1 MFFTCGFF
9 RRLPRPGIALFSNT
23 WSALDSLL
31 RGVPHGDSM
40 ESHIGFYVKPSN
52 STTFT
57 PPHLILGTRPME
69 CGIVAGRSLLS
80 VRFIYIIKMKEHDGL
95 RVRRAARVETG
106 VMEG

>member
-1 MFFTCGFF
+1 MFFNL
-9 RRLPRPGIALFSNT
+9 RLFSSSAPSRIALFSNT

-40 ESHIGFYVKPSN
+40 ESYIAFYVKPSN

-57 PPHLILGTRPME
+57 PPHLILGTRRME

-80 VRFIYIIKMKEHDGL
+80 VRFIYIIKMKEHDEL
-95 RVRRAARVETG
+95 RVRRAARVEIG